1 MSDWGKM
8 DTPHRYGEKA
18 WEIER
23 ERRKE
28 NQHVITRFFGRKIL
42 RGKIRHK
49 INLV

>member
-1 MSDWGKM
+1 M
-8 DTPHRYGEKA
+8 DTPHRYSEKA

-28 NQHVITRFFGRKIL
+28 NQHVITKFFVGKIL